1 MLWLL
6 STTFITQLN
15 GVQDQESLLPPLGQD
30 GIAPAGCSVRREARE
45 LESQSTNPSSVEYYY
60 SSRSQYQAFTF
71 GKEEVENTEE
81 GMEALMVR
89 Q

>member
-6 STTFITQLN
+6 STTFIIQLN
-15 GVQDQESLLPPLGQD
+15 RVQDQESLLPPLGQG
-30 GIAPAGCSVRREARE
+30 GITHKCSVPREACE
-45 LESQSTNPSSVEYYY
+45 LESQSTNPSSVEYYC

-81 GMEALMVR
+81 GMEALMVW